1 MQTPSPFPPDKTV
14 TIGGARLSTIE
25 RTTVPLVIVNREPG
39 VQTVGPGV
47 PVWRTCLREVVFA
60 EELAEASRA
69 HDGARPLVEGD
80 AYRLLLEILC
90 GLQSP
95 MLGETQVM
103 GQFKTFLSSLG
114 GDQNWLNRLG
124 QRLLA
129 DARDIRTSHLQGLGS
144 RSYGSAVRRYLSNVQ
159 HSVLIGTGKLAQ
171 EVLPFLA
178 DSGRSVDQWGRT
190 SEVGGITTS
199 PVFQYRVFD
208 SLDTFAG
215 SSLHTALVIAASV
228 PSPVVDRVAGS
239 YPGLTCVID
248 LRGELDTA
256 PLHVDAPIITLQD
269 LFAQMRATHGS
280 AARHVDAARSEIL
293 SRSRRYELRD
303 ELRPFGWDDLCA

>member
-1 MQTPSPFPPDKTV
+1 M
-14 TIGGARLSTIE
+14 ALA
-25 RTTVPLVIVNREPG
+25 IVNREMGAQSIPAEM
-39 VQTVGPGV
+39 

-60 EELAEASRA
+60 DDPDAIAIADDSP
-69 HDGARPLVEGD
+69 RPVVEGD

-103 GQFKTFLSSLG
+103 GQFKAFLSSLG
-114 GDQNWLNRLG
+114 QDGAWLNRVG

-129 DARDIRTSHLQGLGS
+129 DAREIRTRHLQGLGS
-144 RSYGSAVRRYLSNVQ
+144 RSYGSAVRRHLVNVQ
-159 HSVLIGTGKLAQ
+159 HAVLIGTGKLAH

-190 SEVGGITTS
+190 
-199 PVFQYRVFD
+199 
-208 SLDTFAG
+208 LDTASAPSTPDAASRFTYRLLDNVDSFSGPAAT
-215 SSLHTALVIAASV
+215 TALIIAAPV
-228 PSPVVDRVAGS
+228 PSAVINRVAS
-239 YPGLTCVID
+239 HYSGLHCVID
-248 LRGELDTA
+248 LRGELETA
-256 PLHVDAPIITLQD
+256 PLCLSAPVITLQD
-269 LFAQMRATHGS
+269 LFVQMDAMHGA
-280 AARHVDAARSEIL
+280 AARHVEAARAEIL